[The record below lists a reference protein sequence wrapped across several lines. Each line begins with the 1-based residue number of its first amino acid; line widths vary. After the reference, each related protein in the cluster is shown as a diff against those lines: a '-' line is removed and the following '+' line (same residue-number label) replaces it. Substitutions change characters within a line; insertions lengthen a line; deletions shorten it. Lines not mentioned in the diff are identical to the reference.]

1 MIPSSCIQYA
11 TKFVF
16 VSKKVGRERAG
27 HHFSELTWMV
37 RTGEIDGLSWCRG
50 VVWKDT
56 PAAFFG
62 FSAMTSKSTETAVRR
77 LAGMADLLPEET
89 AQWVRAEEIVRTVMR
104 RFGFGEIRCPVME
117 PTELFERGTGE
128 STDIVQKEMYTF
140 VDRGERSVTLRPEGT
155 PSVVRAYLEESLGVK
170 RPSWKFFYI
179 GPMFRAERPQAG
191 RLRQF
196 HQFGAELI
204 GPAGPEADV
213 ETIALADAILREL
226 GVREFALVI
235 NSIGGPQA
243 RVELNAAL
251 RAFLTDPDVFAAIC
265 ADCKR
270 RATTNPL
277 RIFDCKVEKC
287 QAIYRNAPSIDRFLT
302 DDDRRHFE
310 AVKHGLDQLGL
321 PFRIDLRLVRG
332 LDYYT
337 RTTYEFKS
345 TRLGAQDAL
354 CGGGR
359 YDGLVEILGGP
370 PTPAVG
376 FAAGF
381 ERVLAA
387 LPEDARSTAARLDVF
402 VCALGEAAA
411 ERATAAVARLRALGL
426 AADRDFLGRGLKAQ
440 MKEADRL
447 RARYV
452 ILIGDDE
459 ISKGR
464 YQLRVMDKAEQ
475 TEITADP
482 GDWTVAL
489 FA

>member
-1 MIPSSCIQYA
+1 MSA
-11 TKFVF
+11 KFND
-16 VSKKVGRERAG
+16 S
-27 HHFSELTWMV
+27 
-37 RTGEIDGLSWCRG
+37 
-50 VVWKDT
+50 
-56 PAAFFG
+56 G
-62 FSAMTSKSTETAVRR
+62 FRR
-77 LAGMADLLPEET
+77 LAGMADLLPDES
-89 AQWVRAEEIVRTVMR
+89 AQWVRAESIVREVMR

-140 VDRGERSVTLRPEGT
+140 TDRGDRSVTLRPEGT
-155 PSVVRAYLEESLGVK
+155 PSVVRSYLEESLGAK
-170 RPSWKFFYI
+170 RPTWKLFYI
-179 GPMFRAERPQAG
+179 GPMFRAERPQQG

-213 ETIALADAILREL
+213 ETIALADAILREIGL
-226 GVREFALVI
+226 QETTLVV

-243 RVELNAAL
+243 RVELNQSL
-251 RAFLTDPDVFAAIC
+251 RSFLTDPAVFADIC

-270 RATTNPL
+270 RANTNPL
-277 RIFDCKVEKC
+277 RIFDCKNEKC
-287 QAIYRNAPSIDRFLT
+287 QKIYEKAPSIDTFLT
-302 DDDRRHFE
+302 EDDRSHFDS
-310 AVKHGLDQLGL
+310 VQRGLDQLGI
-321 PFRIDLRLVRG
+321 RYTINLRLVRG

-345 TRLGAQDAL
+345 TRLGAQDAV

-387 LPEDARSTAARLDVF
+387 LPEVSMSEPQRLDVF
-402 VCALGEAAA
+402 VCAMGSEASI
-411 ERATAAVARLRALGL
+411 RATEGVARLRQLGL
-426 AADRDFLGRGLKAQ
+426 SADRDFLGRGLKAQ
-440 MKEADRL
+440 MKEADRS
-447 RARYV
+447 RARCV
-452 ILIGDDE
+452 IIIGDDE
-459 ISKGR
+459 IAKGR
-464 YQLRVMDKAEQ
+464 YTLRMMDKADQRDISATTSE
-475 TEITADP
+475 
-482 GDWTVAL
+482 WTRAQ

>member
-1 MIPSSCIQYA
+1 MDTSA
-11 TKFVF
+11 LF
-16 VSKKVGRERAG
+16 E
-27 HHFSELTWMV
+27 SEHLMNAKTND
-37 RTGEIDGLSWCRG
+37 TGI
-50 VVWKDT
+50 
-56 PAAFFG
+56 
-62 FSAMTSKSTETAVRR
+62 RR
-77 LAGMADLLPEET
+77 LAGMADLLAEESG
-89 AQWVRAEEIVRTVMR
+89 QWVRAEAIVRDIMQ
-104 RFGFGEIRCPVME
+104 RFGFGEIRCPIME

-140 VDRGERSVTLRPEGT
+140 TDRGDRSVTLRPEGT
-155 PSVVRAYLEESLGVK
+155 PSVVRTYLEESLGAK
-170 RPSWKFFYI
+170 RPTWKLFYL
-179 GPMFRAERPQAG
+179 GPMFRAERPQQG

-213 ETIALADAILREL
+213 ETIVLADTILKEL
-226 GVREFALVI
+226 GVSEFTLVI

-243 RVELNAAL
+243 RVELNSAL
-251 RAFLTDPDVFAAIC
+251 RDFLMAPDVFNAID

-277 RIFDCKVEKC
+277 RIFDCKNEKC
-287 QAIYRNAPSIDRFLT
+287 QKIYERAPSIEAFLT
-302 DDDRRHFE
+302 NEDLAHF
-310 AVKHGLDQLGL
+310 ASVKRGLDQLGIAYS
-321 PFRIDLRLVRG
+321 IDLRLVRG

-337 RTTYEFKS
+337 RTTYEFKT
-345 TRLGAQDAL
+345 TRLGAQDAV

-387 LPEDARSTAARLDVF
+387 LADDAKAVPRRLDVF
-402 VCALGEAAA
+402 ICTMGEKAVHLTNEIIARI
-411 ERATAAVARLRALGL
+411 RAIGL
-426 AADRDFLGRGLKAQ
+426 SADRDFLGRGLKAQ
-440 MKEADRL
+440 MKEADRS

-452 ILIGDDE
+452 IIIGDDE
-459 ISKGR
+459 IAKGR
-464 YQLRVMDKAEQ
+464 YALRIMDSAEQ
-475 TEITADP
+475 REIP
-482 GDWTVAL
+482 ENLNEWTRAM

>member
-1 MIPSSCIQYA
+1 MS
-11 TKFVF
+11 TV
-16 VSKKVGRERAG
+16 E
-27 HHFSELTWMV
+27 
-37 RTGEIDGLSWCRG
+37 DRG
-50 VVWKDT
+50 VH
-56 PAAFFG
+56 
-62 FSAMTSKSTETAVRR
+62 R
-77 LAGMADLLPEET
+77 LAGMADLLPEDSD
-89 AQWVRAEEIVRTVMR
+89 QWVRAEAIVREVMR
-104 RFGFGEIRCPVME
+104 RFGFGEIRCPVLE

-170 RPSWKFFYI
+170 RPTWKFFYI
-179 GPMFRAERPQAG
+179 GPMFRAERPQQG

-204 GPAGPEADV
+204 GPAGPGADV
-213 ETIALADAILREL
+213 ETIALADAVLREL
-226 GVREFALVI
+226 GVSDLALVI
-235 NSIGGPQA
+235 NSIGGPDA
-243 RVELNAAL
+243 RRELDAAL
-251 RAFLTDPDVFAAIC
+251 RAFLTAPDVFDAVC
-265 ADCKR
+265 GDCKR

-277 RIFDCKVEKC
+277 RIFDCKNEKC
-287 QAIYRNAPSIDRFLT
+287 QRIYEKAPAIDRFLT
-302 DDDRRHFE
+302 QADREHFD
-310 AVKHGLDQLGL
+310 AVKRGLHQLGIGYSL
-321 PFRIDLRLVRG
+321 DLRLVRG

-345 TRLGAQDAL
+345 GRLGAQDSV

-387 LPEDARSTAARLDVF
+387 LPEESQPKPERLDVF
-402 VCALGEAAA
+402 VAALGEKAAS
-411 ERATAAVARLRALGL
+411 RATDITAKLRALGL

-440 MKEADRL
+440 MKEADRT

-452 ILIGDDE
+452 IIIGDDE
-459 ISKGR
+459 IARGKYG
-464 YQLRVMDKAEQ
+464 LRIMDKAEQ
-475 TEITADP
+475 KEITGNLDS
-482 GDWTVAL
+482 WTREM
-489 FA
+489 FE

>member
-1 MIPSSCIQYA
+1 MTWA
-11 TKFVF
+11 
-16 VSKKVGRERAG
+16 RLG
-27 HHFSELTWMV
+27 HQIVVLY
-37 RTGEIDGLSWCRG
+37 CRG
-50 VVWKDT
+50 VEVSDPRRLFLHSDT
-56 PAAFFG
+56 MSAKTNETG
-62 FSAMTSKSTETAVRR
+62 FRR
-77 LAGMADLLPEET
+77 LAGMADLLPDES
-89 AQWVRAEEIVRTVMR
+89 ARWVRAETIVRDVMQ

-140 VDRGERSVTLRPEGT
+140 TDRGDRSVTLRPEGT

-170 RPSWKFFYI
+170 RPAWKFFYI
-179 GPMFRAERPQAG
+179 GPMFRAERPQQG

-213 ETIALADAILREL
+213 ETIALADTILREIGL
-226 GVREFALVI
+226 TEYGLVI

-243 RVELNAAL
+243 RVELNNAL
-251 RAFLTDPDVFAAIC
+251 RAFLAQPEVFNVID

-270 RATTNPL
+270 RASTNPL
-277 RIFDCKVEKC
+277 RIFDCKNESC
-287 QAIYRNAPSIDRFLT
+287 QKIYERAPSIDTFLT
-302 DDDRRHFE
+302 AEDRSHFA
-310 AVKHGLDQLGL
+310 AVKRGLDQLGITYT
-321 PFRIDLRLVRG
+321 IDLRLVRG

-337 RTTYEFKS
+337 RTTYEFKT
-345 TRLGAQDAL
+345 TRLGAQDAV

-370 PTPAVG
+370 PTAAVG

-387 LPEDARSTAARLDVF
+387 LPEEASPEPRRLNVF
-402 VCALGEAAA
+402 VCAMGEKAVLRSA
-411 ERATAAVARLRALGL
+411 EVVARLRQLGL
-426 AADRDFLGRGLKAQ
+426 SADRDFLGRGLKAQ
-440 MKEADRL
+440 MKEADRS

-452 ILIGDDE
+452 VIIGDDE
-459 ISKGR
+459 IAKGR
-464 YQLRVMDKAEQ
+464 YALRVMDSAEQ
-475 TEITADP
+475 REISDNLTE
-482 GDWTVAL
+482 WTRAM